1 MGLVGL
7 EAAAGG
13 LPETLPVIGLDQT
26 DGGEALLQAL
36 DGEGAVA
43 LDGEADEV
51 AGVLG
56 GHLLDFRAVLHQAR
70 HEVAFLGDLEVLS
83 GDGEAHGVALL
94 ALEVDDDLAIEGVDV
109 LDLAKAPGLAAHV
122 DLRLQGQ
129 EDGEAADDGGGR
141 GGGQADGID
150 HQLFFGGGGAA
161 ANDLTH
167 LGQVD
172 ALQLNAALG
181 KEVHA
186 GDRPRQIPVLHGG
199 FGRRGETLDRALRVF
214 GQLFADHRKRR
225 GDVRLLGV
233 QQFLDLRPE
242 SDLIHIHIL
251 STESNSP
258 TAPRRH
264 FRRRA
269 TKGTRNI
276 KYQKGLFFAT
286 LRGRLTPPRRT
297 ENRACRPEGTN
308 LPRPRRTE
316 RPCGAMDEASVQS
329 VGAEENGTAK
339 TQGGREPLRTP
350 SVALRLRR

>member
-1 MGLVGL
+1 MVVVG
-7 EAAAGG
+7 
-13 LPETLPVIGLDQT
+13 
-26 DGGEALLQAL
+26 
-36 DGEGAVA
+36 
-43 LDGEADEV
+43 
-51 AGVLG
+51 
-56 GHLLDFRAVLHQAR
+56 DF
-70 HEVAFLGDLEVLS
+70 EVLA
-83 GDGEAHGVALL
+83 GDGEAHGVAPL
-94 ALEVDDDLAIEGVDV
+94 ALEVDDDLAVEGVDV

-122 DLRLQGQ
+122 DLGLQGQ

-141 GGGQADGID
+141 GGGQADGVD
-150 HQLFFGGGGAA
+150 HQLFFGGGGATA
-161 ANDLTH
+161 DNLAH
-167 LGQVD
+167 LGQID
-172 ALQLNAALG
+172 ALQLDGALG

-186 GDRPRQIPVLHGG
+186 GNRPEQIPVLHGG
-199 FGRRGETLDRALRVF
+199 FGRRGESLDRALGVF
-214 GQLFADHRKRR
+214 GQLLANQRKRR
-225 GDVRLLGV
+225 GNVRLLGV

-269 TKGTRNI
+269 TKGTRDI

-297 ENRACRPEGTN
+297 ENRE
-308 LPRPRRTE
+308 RRTE